1 MPRQT
6 GRRVVLKAC
15 PALDSTIK
23 RLKASGDADT
33 ARLLWSLIF
42 KQTPCRVVAQS
53 GGTVTLKVRGRRAT
67 FAVPRE
73 SVKTAKSAKQRRPK

>member
-1 MPRQT
+1 MPKQP
-6 GRRVVLKAC
+6 GKRVRLRPC

-23 RLKASGDADT
+23 RLKASGDVAT
-33 ARLLWSLIF
+33 ASLLWRLVF

-53 GGTVTLKVRGRRAT
+53 GGAVTLKVRGRRPT

-73 SVKTAKSAKQRRPK
+73 SVRTATQRRST

>member
-1 MPRQT
+1 MPKQP
-6 GRRVVLKAC
+6 GKRVTLRAR

-23 RLKASGDADT
+23 RLKARGDEDT

-53 GGTVTLKVRGRRAT
+53 GGTVTLKVRGRRPT

-73 SVKTAKSAKQRRPK
+73 SVKTAKSATQRRTK